1 MAQLCESVA
10 AFLSLTLVA
19 LPVWSAPSTTFGTVS
34 LAQRAGIGIAP
45 ASAGT
50 TVFGGDK
57 LSTEQFGNI
66 QIRAGAA
73 RLMLRESSSATISEL
88 TGTPSAVLLEGTA
101 VFSTALANA
110 FALRAITAEIRA
122 QNDGPTIAQVS
133 IVNSKELIVRSTRGA
148 LAITVGDETQV
159 IPEATAYRVILD
171 QEANTEQQGSRGA
184 GTKDFG
190 WPPRKAG
197 KSHFYIVY
205 IAAIVATS
213 VLTFTALDE
222 VFESPEKP

>member
-1 MAQLCESVA
+1 MAQLRESIA
-10 AFLSLTLVA
+10 AFLFLTFSA
-19 LPVWSAPSTTFGTVS
+19 MPVWSASSATFGTVL
-34 LAQRAGIGIAP
+34 LAKRAHIGMA
-45 ASAGT
+45 AAAAGT

-57 LSTEQFGNI
+57 ISTDPSGNI

-88 TGTPSAVLLEGTA
+88 NGTPSATLLGGAA

-110 FALRAITAEIRA
+110 FAMRAATAEIRP

-133 IVNSKELIVRSTRGA
+133 IISSKELIVRSARGA
-148 LAITVGDETQV
+148 LTITVDGETQV

-171 QEANTEQQGSRGA
+171 QEAIPEPQGA
-184 GTKDFG
+184 GTNDFG

-205 IAAIVATS
+205 IAAVVMTSVATYFA
-213 VLTFTALDE
+213 VDE
-222 VFESPEKP
+222 VFESPDKP

>member
-1 MAQLCESVA
+1 MAQLRESVA
-10 AFLSLTLVA
+10 AFLSLTLVGI
-19 LPVWSAPSTTFGTVS
+19 PVLSAPSTAFGTV
-34 LAQRAGIGIAP
+34 LLVQRAHVGMAP

-73 RLMLRESSSATISEL
+73 RLMLLESSSATISEL
-88 TGTPSAVLLEGTA
+88 NGTPCAILLGGTA
-101 VFSTALANA
+101 VFSTARANA
-110 FALRAITAEIRA
+110 FALRAVTAEIRP

-133 IVNSKELIVRSTRGA
+133 IVNSKELIVRSKRGA
-148 LAITVGDETQV
+148 LTITVDGETQV
-159 IPEATAYRVILD
+159 VPEATAYRVILD
-171 QEANTEQQGSRGA
+171 QEGIPEPQGA

-205 IAAIVATS
+205 IAAIVMTS
-213 VLTFTALDE
+213 VPTYFAVDE
-222 VFESPEKP
+222 VFESPDKP

>member
-1 MAQLCESVA
+1 MAQLHESVA
-10 AFLSLTLVA
+10 AFLSLTLVGM
-19 LPVWSAPSTTFGTVS
+19 PVWSASSTAFGTVL
-34 LAQRAGIGIAP
+34 LAQRAHVGMAP
-45 ASAGT
+45 VSAGT

-57 LSTEQFGNI
+57 LSTEQFGSI

-88 TGTPSAVLLEGTA
+88 NGTPSAILLGGTA
-101 VFSTALANA
+101 IFSTARANA
-110 FALRAITAEIRA
+110 FALRAVTAEIRP

-148 LAITVGDETQV
+148 LTITVDGETQV

-171 QEANTEQQGSRGA
+171 QEAIPEPQGA
-184 GTKDFG
+184 GTKDFD

-197 KSHFYIVY
+197 KSHFYIAY
-205 IAAIVATS
+205 IAAIVVTS
-213 VLTFTALDE
+213 VPTYFAVDE
-222 VFESPEKP
+222 VFESADKP

>member
-1 MAQLCESVA
+1 MAQLRESVA
-10 AFLSLTLVA
+10 AFLSLTFVA
-19 LPVWSAPSTTFGTVS
+19 MPVWSAPSTTFGTVL
-34 LAQRAGIGIAP
+34 LAQRAHIGIAP

-57 LSTEQFGNI
+57 LRTEQFGNI

-88 TGTPSAVLLEGTA
+88 TGTPSAILLGGTA

-110 FALRAITAEIRA
+110 FALRAVTAEIRA

-148 LAITVGDETQV
+148 LTITVDGETQV
-159 IPEATAYRVILD
+159 IPGATAYRVILD
-171 QEANTEQQGSRGA
+171 PEANPEPQGTGL
-184 GTKDFG
+184 KDFG

-213 VLTFTALDE
+213 VLTYTALDE
-222 VFESPEKP
+222 VFESADKP

>member
-1 MAQLCESVA
+1 MARLRESVA
-10 AFLSLTLVA
+10 AFLFLTFVA
-19 LPVWSAPSTTFGTVS
+19 MPVCSAPSTAFGTVL
-34 LAQRAGIGIAP
+34 LARRAHVGTGP
-45 ASAGT
+45 ASAGA
-50 TVFGGDK
+50 TVFDGDK
-57 LSTEQFGNI
+57 LSTEQSGNI
-66 QIRAGAA
+66 QILAGAA

-88 TGTPSAVLLEGTA
+88 NGTPSAILLGGTA

-110 FALRAITAEIRA
+110 FTLRAVTAEIRA

-133 IVNSKELIVRSTRGA
+133 IVNSKELIVLSTRGA
-148 LAITVGDETQV
+148 LAIMVDGETQV

-171 QEANTEQQGSRGA
+171 QEAIPEPQGA

-205 IAAIVATS
+205 IAAIVVTS
-213 VLTFTALDE
+213 VLTYTALDE
-222 VFESPEKP
+222 VFESPDKP